1 MNSERIENLQ
11 EELVLPLLGPD
22 AVGGGEPLPGHVDH
36 RDLQLCLTLRTQ
48 VLTDFAVHMW
58 RMMQSSTVCDGK
70 FSKFEEK
77 WWKI

>member
-36 RDLQLCLTLRTQ
+36 RDLQLRLTLRTQ
-48 VLTDFAVHMW
+48 VLTDFAVHM
-58 RMMQSSTVCDGK
+58 
-70 FSKFEEK
+70 
-77 WWKI
+77 